1 MKLLFTSLN
10 TRWIDAI
17 QQLFPDSETVCGD
30 IQTVPRENTT
40 FVSPANCLGFMD
52 GGIDLVYSRKMFPG
66 CEERIRQTIGE
77 IGFHTLL
84 GRPYLPIGSSFG
96 IPVGETTN
104 LICAPTMFLP
114 HDVSE
119 TRNAYHSCLAALL
132 CWKKMGGFTTL
143 VFTSHCCGYGKMNE
157 EESARQMREAYDDF
171 LKNNIPIDTSQR
183 FDVVLLPLVNDEQPN
198 NYDNREI
205 KDISIVD
212 LMKYSPIKSV
222 TIHQ

>member
-1 MKLLFTSLN
+1 MKFIFVSMN
-10 TRWIDAI
+10 QKWIDSI
-17 QQLFPDSETVCGD
+17 KPLFPESEAICGD
-30 IQTVPRENTT
+30 IQTIPRENAT

-66 CEERIRQTIGE
+66 CEQTVRQTIRD

-84 GRPYLPIGSSFG
+84 GRPYLPIGSAFG

-114 HDVSE
+114 HDVSH

-132 CWKKMGGFTTL
+132 CWKKMKSDTTL
-143 VFTSHCCGYGKMNE
+143 VFTSHCCGYGKMDE
-157 EESARQMREAYDDF
+157 EESARQMRDAYDDF
-171 LKNNIPIDTSQR
+171 LSGRIPTDTSER
-183 FDVVLLPLVNDEQPN
+183 SDVVLLPLVNDQQPN

-205 KDISIVD
+205 KDISIVE
-212 LMKYSPIKSV
+212 LMKNASV
-222 TIHQ
+222 KTVHIHS